1 MMNIIGIALIIAL
14 IGVEIYCGIC
24 LYYYL
29 QWRSNERAKQRRAAT
44 MPMIRKQVHK
54 EYTIERNRKA
64 LWETM
69 KEENI

>member
-1 MMNIIGIALIIAL
+1 MMILATALIIAL
-14 IGVEIYCGIC
+14 TAAQIYCIVC

-29 QWRSNERAKQRRAAT
+29 QWRSDERSKQRRAAM
-44 MPMIRKQVHK
+44 MPRIRSQIHK

-69 KEENI
+69 KEERL